1 MAGLRLVQFCLSAR
15 PGRSRKGKPL
25 DGPTADGLT
34 IDGSTVEGPAEIGPK
49 ASILVVDDESFIRE
63 IICRKLGGSGFACDA
78 APNAEDALAKIS
90 QNDYD
95 CVLSDI
101 HMPGMNGV
109 EMLRQIKLQN
119 QDLAVILVTGAPDI
133 DAALEAM
140 RLGAYDHLSKP
151 LNLAALE
158 MTVDRALE
166 KKRLIRENREYQ
178 RNLES
183 MVKERTRQLSDAND
197 DLRRLFTGSIKA
209 LAQALEAKDE
219 YTQGHSARVA
229 EESVNIAR
237 YLSLPDAEVQ
247 RMWLAGY
254 LHDIGKI
261 GIKEAVLNKP
271 GKLDEEEW
279 KLIQQHPV
287 VAGKILGPISELSD
301 VIDIVVHH
309 HERYDGSG
317 YPDGIEG
324 GSIPLGARILTVADA
339 YDALTSRRPYRDAL
353 SCEEARR
360 ILGEAAGTQ
369 FDPVIMRAFLDLKQG
384 VKAGPPLRGQESGTD
399 DSQYAKAGKGGL
411 SGVLGAAPL
420 DLS

>member
-1 MAGLRLVQFCLSAR
+1 V
-15 PGRSRKGKPL
+15 
-25 DGPTADGLT
+25 D
-34 IDGSTVEGPAEIGPK
+34 GPK
-49 ASILVVDDESFIRE
+49 ASILVVDDEDFIRE
-63 IICRKLGGSGFACDA
+63 IICRKLKGSGFQCDS
-78 APNAEDALAKIS
+78 APSAEDALARIA
-90 QNDYD
+90 QNNYD

-101 HMPGMNGV
+101 HMPGMSGV
-109 EMLRQIKLQN
+109 DLLRQIKLQN

-158 MTVDRALE
+158 MSVDRALE
-166 KKRLIRENREYQ
+166 KKRLVEENREYQ

-183 MVKERTRQLSDAND
+183 MVEERTKQLSAANE

-229 EESVNIAR
+229 EESVSIAR
-237 YLSLPDAEVQ
+237 YLSLSDTEIQ
-247 RMWLAGY
+247 RIWLAGY

-271 GKLDEEEW
+271 GKLNEEEW
-279 KLIQQHPV
+279 DLIQQHPV
-287 VAGKILGPISELSD
+287 VAGRILGPIPELSD
-301 VIDIVVHH
+301 IIDIIVHH

-317 YPDGIEG
+317 YPDGLEG
-324 GSIPLGARILTVADA
+324 NSIPLGARILAVADT
-339 YDALTSRRPYRDAL
+339 YDALTSRRPYRDSL
-353 SCEEARR
+353 TLEEAHR
-360 ILGEAAGTQ
+360 ILEEAAGTYL
-369 FDPVIMRAFLDLKQG
+369 DPVIARAFLNLKQG
-384 VKAGPPLRGQESGTD
+384 VKAEPPQDSVELESENVQD
-399 DSQYAKAGKGGL
+399 AKYGKSGM
-411 SGVLGAAPL
+411 SGVLGAPPF

>member
-1 MAGLRLVQFCLSAR
+1 M
-15 PGRSRKGKPL
+15 
-25 DGPTADGLT
+25 DNPTVDPV
-34 IDGSTVEGPAEIGPK
+34 DGPK
-49 ASILVVDDESFIRE
+49 ASILVVDDEDFIRE
-63 IICRKLGGSGFACDA
+63 IICRKLNGSGFECDS
-78 APNAEDALAKIS
+78 APSAEDALARIA

-101 HMPGMNGV
+101 HMPGMSGV
-109 EMLRQIKLQN
+109 DLLRQIKLQS
-119 QDLAVILVTGAPDI
+119 QDLAVILITGAPDI

-166 KKRLIRENREYQ
+166 KKRLVEENREYQ

-183 MVKERTRQLSDAND
+183 MVQERTKQLSAAND
-197 DLRRLFTGSIKA
+197 DLQRLFTGSIKA

-237 YLSLPDAEVQ
+237 YLSLSDTEIQ

-271 GKLDEEEW
+271 GKLNEEEW
-279 KLIQQHPV
+279 NLIQQHPV
-287 VAGKILGPISELSD
+287 VAGRILGPIPELSD
-301 VIDIVVHH
+301 IIDIIVHH

-317 YPDGIEG
+317 YPDGLEG
-324 GSIPLGARILTVADA
+324 NSIPLGARILAVADT
-339 YDALTSRRPYRDAL
+339 YDALTSRRPYRDSL
-353 SCEEARR
+353 TIEEARR
-360 ILGEAAGTQ
+360 ILEEAAGTYL
-369 FDPVIMRAFLDLKQG
+369 DPVIARAFLNLKQG
-384 VKAGPPLRGQESGTD
+384 VTAEPLQDSVELESENVQD
-399 DSQYAKAGKGGL
+399 AKYSKSGL
-411 SGVLGAAPL
+411 SGVTGSPPL

>member
-1 MAGLRLVQFCLSAR
+1 V
-15 PGRSRKGKPL
+15 
-25 DGPTADGLT
+25 DGY
-34 IDGSTVEGPAEIGPK
+34 K
-49 ASILVVDDESFIRE
+49 ASILVVDDEDFIRE
-63 IICRKLGGSGFACDA
+63 IICRKLTGSGFECDSA
-78 APNAEDALAKIS
+78 ASAEDALAKIAQS
-90 QNDYD
+90 DYD

-101 HMPGMNGV
+101 HMPGMSGV
-109 EMLRQIKLQN
+109 DLLRQIKLQN
-119 QDLAVILVTGAPDI
+119 RDLAVILVTGAPDI

-166 KKRLIRENREYQ
+166 TKRLIEENREYQ
-178 RNLES
+178 HNLES
-183 MVKERTRQLSDAND
+183 MVKERTKQLSAANE

-229 EESVNIAR
+229 KESVNIAR
-237 YLSLPDAEVQ
+237 YLSLSDAEVQ
-247 RMWLAGY
+247 RVWLAGY

-261 GIKEAVLNKP
+261 GIRETVLNKP

-279 KLIQQHPV
+279 NLIQQHPV
-287 VAGKILGPISELSD
+287 VAGKILGPIPELSD
-301 VIDIVVHH
+301 IIDIIVHH

-317 YPDGIEG
+317 YPDGLDG
-324 GSIPLGARILTVADA
+324 SSIPLGARILSVADA

-353 SCEEARR
+353 ASEEAHR
-360 ILGEAAGTQ
+360 ILEAAAGTQ
-369 FDPVIMRAFLDLKQG
+369 FDPVIARAFLDLKRG
-384 VKAGPPLRGQESGTD
+384 VKARPPQDAIELESANVQD
-399 DSQYAKAGKGGL
+399 AKYGKSGL
-411 SGVLGAAPL
+411 SGVLGAPPL

>member
-1 MAGLRLVQFCLSAR
+1 M
-15 PGRSRKGKPL
+15 
-25 DGPTADGLT
+25 DGH
-34 IDGSTVEGPAEIGPK
+34 K
-49 ASILVVDDESFIRE
+49 ASILVVDDEDFIRE
-63 IICRKLGGSGFACDA
+63 IICRKLTGSGFKCES
-78 APNAEDALAKIS
+78 APSAEDALAKIA

-101 HMPGMNGV
+101 HMPGMSGV
-109 EMLRQIKLQN
+109 DLLRQIKLQN
-119 QDLAVILVTGAPDI
+119 HDLAVILVTGAPDI

-166 KKRLIRENREYQ
+166 KKRLIEENREYQ
-178 RNLES
+178 LNLES
-183 MVKERTRQLSDAND
+183 MVKERTKQLSAANE

-209 LAQALEAKDE
+209 LARALEAKDE

-237 YLSLPDAEVQ
+237 YLSLSDAEVQ

-261 GIKEAVLNKP
+261 GIKEAVLNKA

-279 KLIQQHPV
+279 NLIQQHPV
-287 VAGKILGPISELSD
+287 VAGKILGPIPELSD
-301 VIDIVVHH
+301 IIDIIVHH

-317 YPDGIEG
+317 YPDGLEG
-324 GSIPLGARILTVADA
+324 SSIPLGARILSVADA

-353 SCEEARR
+353 ASDEALR
-360 ILGEAAGTQ
+360 ILEAAAGTQ
-369 FDPVIMRAFLDLKQG
+369 FDPVIARAFLDLKQG
-384 VKAGPPLRGQESGTD
+384 VEARPRQDVIELESENVQD
-399 DSQYAKAGKGGL
+399 AKYGKSGL
-411 SGVLGAAPL
+411 SGILSAPPL

>member
-1 MAGLRLVQFCLSAR
+1 V
-15 PGRSRKGKPL
+15 
-25 DGPTADGLT
+25 D
-34 IDGSTVEGPAEIGPK
+34 GPK
-49 ASILVVDDESFIRE
+49 ASILVVDDEDFIRE
-63 IICRKLGGSGFACDA
+63 IICRKLSGSGFECDSA
-78 APNAEDALAKIS
+78 RSAEDALARIA

-101 HMPGMNGV
+101 HMPGMSGV
-109 EMLRQIKLQN
+109 DLLRQIKLQS
-119 QDLAVILVTGAPDI
+119 QDLAVILITGAPDI

-166 KKRLIRENREYQ
+166 KKRLVEENREYQ

-183 MVKERTRQLSDAND
+183 MVQERTKQLSTANE
-197 DLRRLFTGSIKA
+197 DLQRLFTGSIKA

-237 YLSLPDAEVQ
+237 YLSLSDTEIQ

-271 GKLDEEEW
+271 GKLNEEEW
-279 KLIQQHPV
+279 HLIQQHPV
-287 VAGKILGPISELSD
+287 VAGRILGPIPELSD
-301 VIDIVVHH
+301 IIDIIVHH

-317 YPDGIEG
+317 YPDGLEG
-324 GSIPLGARILTVADA
+324 NAIPLGARILAVADT
-339 YDALTSRRPYRDAL
+339 YDALTSRRPYRDSL
-353 SCEEARR
+353 TLEEAHR
-360 ILGEAAGTQ
+360 ILEEAAGTYL
-369 FDPVIMRAFLDLKQG
+369 DPVIARAFLNLKRG
-384 VKAGPPLRGQESGTD
+384 VKAESLQ
-399 DSQYAKAGKGGL
+399 DSIELESENVQDAKYSKSGL
-411 SGVLGAAPL
+411 SGVTGAPPL

>member
-1 MAGLRLVQFCLSAR
+1 V
-15 PGRSRKGKPL
+15 
-25 DGPTADGLT
+25 D
-34 IDGSTVEGPAEIGPK
+34 GPK
-49 ASILVVDDESFIRE
+49 ASILVVDDEDFIRE
-63 IICRKLGGSGFACDA
+63 IICRKLSGSGFECDSA
-78 APNAEDALAKIS
+78 RSAEDALARIA

-101 HMPGMNGV
+101 HMPGMSGV
-109 EMLRQIKLQN
+109 DLLRQIKLQS
-119 QDLAVILVTGAPDI
+119 QDLAVILITGAPDI

-166 KKRLIRENREYQ
+166 KKRLVEENREYQ

-183 MVKERTRQLSDAND
+183 MVQERTKQLSTANE
-197 DLRRLFTGSIKA
+197 DLQRLFTGSIKA

-237 YLSLPDAEVQ
+237 YLSLSDTEIQ

-271 GKLDEEEW
+271 GKLNEEEW
-279 KLIQQHPV
+279 NLIQQHPV
-287 VAGKILGPISELSD
+287 VAGRILGPIPELSD
-301 VIDIVVHH
+301 IIDIIVHH
-309 HERYDGSG
+309 HERYNGSG
-317 YPDGIEG
+317 YPDGLEG
-324 GSIPLGARILTVADA
+324 NSIPLGARILAVADT
-339 YDALTSRRPYRDAL
+339 YDALTSRRPYRDSL
-353 SCEEARR
+353 TIEEAYR
-360 ILGEAAGTQ
+360 IIEEAAGTYL
-369 FDPVIMRAFLDLKQG
+369 DPVIARAFLNLKRG
-384 VKAGPPLRGQESGTD
+384 VKAEPLQDATELESENVQD
-399 DSQYAKAGKGGL
+399 AKYSKNGR
-411 SGVLGAAPL
+411 SGAISTPPL

>member
-1 MAGLRLVQFCLSAR
+1 M
-15 PGRSRKGKPL
+15 
-25 DGPTADGLT
+25 DGY
-34 IDGSTVEGPAEIGPK
+34 K
-49 ASILVVDDESFIRE
+49 ASILVVDDEDFIRE
-63 IICRKLGGSGFACDA
+63 IICRKLTGSGFECDSA
-78 APNAEDALAKIS
+78 ASAEDALAKIAQS
-90 QNDYD
+90 DYD

-101 HMPGMNGV
+101 HMPGMSGV
-109 EMLRQIKLQN
+109 DLLRQIKLQN
-119 QDLAVILVTGAPDI
+119 RDLAVILVTGAPDI

-166 KKRLIRENREYQ
+166 TKRLIEENREYQ
-178 RNLES
+178 HNLES
-183 MVKERTRQLSDAND
+183 MVKERTKQLSAANE

-229 EESVNIAR
+229 KESVNIAR
-237 YLSLPDAEVQ
+237 YLSLSDAEVQ
-247 RMWLAGY
+247 RVWLAGY

-261 GIKEAVLNKP
+261 GIRETVLNKP

-279 KLIQQHPV
+279 NLIQQHPV
-287 VAGKILGPISELSD
+287 VAGKILGPIPELSD
-301 VIDIVVHH
+301 IIDIIVHH

-317 YPDGIEG
+317 YPDGLDG
-324 GSIPLGARILTVADA
+324 SSIPLGARILSVADA

-353 SCEEARR
+353 ASEEAHR
-360 ILGEAAGTQ
+360 ILEAAAGTQ
-369 FDPVIMRAFLDLKQG
+369 FDPVIARAFLDLKRG
-384 VKAGPPLRGQESGTD
+384 VKARPPQDAIELESANVQD
-399 DSQYAKAGKGGL
+399 AKYGKSGL
-411 SGVLGAAPL
+411 SGVLGAPPL

>member
-1 MAGLRLVQFCLSAR
+1 M
-15 PGRSRKGKPL
+15 
-25 DGPTADGLT
+25 D
-34 IDGSTVEGPAEIGPK
+34 GPK
-49 ASILVVDDESFIRE
+49 ASILVVDDEDFIRE
-63 IICRKLGGSGFACDA
+63 IICRKLSGSGFECDSA
-78 APNAEDALAKIS
+78 RSAEDALARIA

-101 HMPGMNGV
+101 HMPGMSGV
-109 EMLRQIKLQN
+109 DLLRQIKLQS
-119 QDLAVILVTGAPDI
+119 QDLAVILITGAPDI

-166 KKRLIRENREYQ
+166 KKRLVEENREYQ

-183 MVKERTRQLSDAND
+183 MVQERTKQLSTANE
-197 DLRRLFTGSIKA
+197 DLQRLFTGSIKA

-237 YLSLPDAEVQ
+237 YLSLSDTEIQ

-271 GKLDEEEW
+271 GKLNEEEW
-279 KLIQQHPV
+279 HLIQQHPV
-287 VAGKILGPISELSD
+287 VAGRILGPIPELSD
-301 VIDIVVHH
+301 IIDIIVHH

-317 YPDGIEG
+317 YPDGLEG
-324 GSIPLGARILTVADA
+324 NAIPLGARILAVADT
-339 YDALTSRRPYRDAL
+339 YDALTSRRPYRDSL
-353 SCEEARR
+353 TLEEAHR
-360 ILGEAAGTQ
+360 ILEEAAGTYL
-369 FDPVIMRAFLDLKQG
+369 DPVIARAFLNLKRG
-384 VKAGPPLRGQESGTD
+384 VKAESLQ
-399 DSQYAKAGKGGL
+399 DSIELESENVQDAKYGKSGL
-411 SGVLGAAPL
+411 SGVTGAPPL
-420 DLS
+420 ELS

>member
-1 MAGLRLVQFCLSAR
+1 V
-15 PGRSRKGKPL
+15 
-25 DGPTADGLT
+25 D
-34 IDGSTVEGPAEIGPK
+34 GPK
-49 ASILVVDDESFIRE
+49 ASILVVDDEDFIRE
-63 IICRKLGGSGFACDA
+63 IICRKLNGSGFECDSACS
-78 APNAEDALAKIS
+78 AEDALARIA
-90 QNDYD
+90 QNNYD

-101 HMPGMNGV
+101 HMPGMSGV
-109 EMLRQIKLQN
+109 DLLRQIKLQN

-166 KKRLIRENREYQ
+166 KKRLVEENREYQ
-178 RNLES
+178 HNLES
-183 MVKERTRQLSDAND
+183 MVKERTKQLSAANE
-197 DLRRLFTGSIKA
+197 DLQRLFTGSIKA

-237 YLSLPDAEVQ
+237 YLSLSDTEIQ

-279 KLIQQHPV
+279 NLIQQHPV
-287 VAGKILGPISELSD
+287 VAGRILGPIPELSD
-301 VIDIVVHH
+301 IIDIIVHH

-317 YPDGIEG
+317 YPDGLEG
-324 GSIPLGARILTVADA
+324 NSIPLGARILAVADT
-339 YDALTSRRPYRDAL
+339 YDALTSRRPYRDSL
-353 SCEEARR
+353 DLEEAHR
-360 ILGEAAGTQ
+360 ILEEAAGTYL
-369 FDPVIMRAFLDLKQG
+369 DPVIARAFLNLKRG
-384 VKAGPPLRGQESGTD
+384 VTAEPLQDAMELESENVQD
-399 DSQYAKAGKGGL
+399 AKYSKSGM
-411 SGVLGAAPL
+411 SGVIGTPPL

>member
-1 MAGLRLVQFCLSAR
+1 M
-15 PGRSRKGKPL
+15 
-25 DGPTADGLT
+25 DN
-34 IDGSTVEGPAEIGPK
+34 PAVDPVDGPK
-49 ASILVVDDESFIRE
+49 ASILVVDDEDFIRE
-63 IICRKLGGSGFACDA
+63 IICRKLGGSGFACDS
-78 APNAEDALAKIS
+78 APSAEDALAKIA

-101 HMPGMNGV
+101 HMPGMSGV
-109 EMLRQIKLQN
+109 DLLRQIKLQD

-166 KKRLIRENREYQ
+166 KKRLVEENREYQ
-178 RNLES
+178 HNLES
-183 MVKERTRQLSDAND
+183 MVKERTKQLSAANE
-197 DLRRLFTGSIKA
+197 DLKRLFTGSIKA

-237 YLSLPDAEVQ
+237 YLSLSDTEVQ

-261 GIKEAVLNKP
+261 GIKETVLNKP

-279 KLIQQHPV
+279 DLIQQHPV
-287 VAGKILGPISELSD
+287 VAGRILGPIPELSD
-301 VIDIVVHH
+301 IIDIIVHH

-317 YPDGIEG
+317 YPDGLEG
-324 GSIPLGARILTVADA
+324 SSIPLGARILAVADT
-339 YDALTSRRPYRDAL
+339 YDALTSRRPYRDPLAL
-353 SCEEARR
+353 EEAYR
-360 ILGEAAGTQ
+360 ILEEAAGTYL
-369 FDPVIMRAFLDLKQG
+369 DPVIARAFLNLKRG
-384 VKAGPPLRGQESGTD
+384 VKAEPLQDLIELDSGVVQESD
-399 DSQYAKAGKGGL
+399 DVQDAKYSKSGMG
-411 SGVLGAAPL
+411 GVLSVPPL

>member
-1 MAGLRLVQFCLSAR
+1 V
-15 PGRSRKGKPL
+15 
-25 DGPTADGLT
+25 D
-34 IDGSTVEGPAEIGPK
+34 GPK
-49 ASILVVDDESFIRE
+49 ASILVVDDEDFIRE
-63 IICRKLGGSGFACDA
+63 IICRKLNGSGFQCDS
-78 APNAEDALAKIS
+78 APSAEDALARIA
-90 QNDYD
+90 QNNYD

-101 HMPGMNGV
+101 HMPGMSGV
-109 EMLRQIKLQN
+109 DLLRQIKLQN

-158 MTVDRALE
+158 MSVDRALE
-166 KKRLIRENREYQ
+166 KKRLVEENREYQ

-183 MVKERTRQLSDAND
+183 MVEERTKQLSAANE

-229 EESVNIAR
+229 EESVSIAR
-237 YLSLPDAEVQ
+237 YLSLSDTEIQ
-247 RMWLAGY
+247 RIWLAGY

-271 GKLDEEEW
+271 GKLNEEEW
-279 KLIQQHPV
+279 DLIQQHPV
-287 VAGKILGPISELSD
+287 VAGRILGPIPELSD
-301 VIDIVVHH
+301 IIDIIVHH

-317 YPDGIEG
+317 YPDGLEG
-324 GSIPLGARILTVADA
+324 NSIPLGARILAVADT
-339 YDALTSRRPYRDAL
+339 YDALTSRRPYRDSL
-353 SCEEARR
+353 TLEEAHR
-360 ILGEAAGTQ
+360 ILEEAAGTYL
-369 FDPVIMRAFLDLKQG
+369 DPVIARAFLNLKQG
-384 VKAGPPLRGQESGTD
+384 VKAEPPQDSVELESENVQD
-399 DSQYAKAGKGGL
+399 AKYGKSGM
-411 SGVLGAAPL
+411 SGVLGAPPF

>member
-1 MAGLRLVQFCLSAR
+1 MDGSSV
-15 PGRSRKGKPL
+15 
-25 DGPTADGLT
+25 DGPTTAGQTADGAEAT
-34 IDGSTVEGPAEIGPK
+34 GPRAR
-49 ASILVVDDESFIRE
+49 ILVVDDESFIRE
-63 IICRKLGGSGFACDA
+63 IICRKLGGSGFECEA
-78 APNAEDALAKIS
+78 APSAEDALEKIS

-101 HMPGMNGV
+101 HMPGMSGV
-109 EMLRQIKLQN
+109 DLLRQIRLQN
-119 QDLAVILVTGAPDI
+119 ADLAVILVTGAPDI

-158 MTVDRALE
+158 ITVDRALE
-166 KKRLIRENREYQ
+166 KKRLVEENREYQ

-183 MVKERTRQLSDAND
+183 MVKERTKQLSDANE
-197 DLRRLFTGSIKA
+197 DLRKLFTGSIKA

-237 YLSLPDAEVQ
+237 YLSLSDTEVQ
-247 RMWLAGY
+247 RMWLSGY

-279 KLIQQHPV
+279 HLIQQHPV

-301 VIDIVVHH
+301 IIEIIVHH

-317 YPDGIEG
+317 YPDGLEG

-353 SCEEARR
+353 STEEALR
-360 ILGEAAGTQ
+360 ILEEAGGTQ
-369 FDPVIMRAFLDLKQG
+369 FDPIIMRAFLDLKQG
-384 VKAGPPLRGQESGTD
+384 V
-399 DSQYAKAGKGGL
+399 AKAAPQDLQEFASDEVQDAKYGKSGL

>member
-1 MAGLRLVQFCLSAR
+1 M
-15 PGRSRKGKPL
+15 
-25 DGPTADGLT
+25 DNPTVDSV
-34 IDGSTVEGPAEIGPK
+34 DGPK
-49 ASILVVDDESFIRE
+49 ASILVVDDEDFIRE
-63 IICRKLGGSGFACDA
+63 IICRKLNGSGFECDSACS
-78 APNAEDALAKIS
+78 AEDALARIA
-90 QNDYD
+90 QNNYD

-101 HMPGMNGV
+101 HMPGMSGV
-109 EMLRQIKLQN
+109 DLLRRIKLQN
-119 QDLAVILVTGAPDI
+119 QDLAVILITGAPDI

-166 KKRLIRENREYQ
+166 KKRLVEENREYQ
-178 RNLES
+178 HNLES
-183 MVKERTRQLSDAND
+183 MVKERTKQLSAANE
-197 DLRRLFTGSIKA
+197 DLQRLFTGSIKA

-237 YLSLPDAEVQ
+237 YLSLSDTEIQ

-279 KLIQQHPV
+279 NLIQQHPV
-287 VAGKILGPISELSD
+287 VAGRILGPIPELSD
-301 VIDIVVHH
+301 IIDIIVHH

-317 YPDGIEG
+317 YPDGLEG
-324 GSIPLGARILTVADA
+324 NSIPLGARILAVADT
-339 YDALTSRRPYRDAL
+339 YDALTSRRPYRDSL
-353 SCEEARR
+353 DLEEAHR
-360 ILGEAAGTQ
+360 ILEEAAGTYL
-369 FDPVIMRAFLDLKQG
+369 DPVIARAFLNLKRG
-384 VKAGPPLRGQESGTD
+384 VTAEPLQDAIELESENVQD
-399 DSQYAKAGKGGL
+399 AKYSKSGM
-411 SGVLGAAPL
+411 SGVIGTPPL

>member
-1 MAGLRLVQFCLSAR
+1 M
-15 PGRSRKGKPL
+15 
-25 DGPTADGLT
+25 DNPTVDPV
-34 IDGSTVEGPAEIGPK
+34 DGPK
-49 ASILVVDDESFIRE
+49 ASILVVDDEDFIRE
-63 IICRKLGGSGFACDA
+63 IICRKLNGSGFQCDS
-78 APNAEDALAKIS
+78 APSAEDALARIA
-90 QNDYD
+90 QNNYD

-101 HMPGMNGV
+101 HMPGMSGV
-109 EMLRQIKLQN
+109 DLLRQIKLQN

-158 MTVDRALE
+158 MSVDRALE
-166 KKRLIRENREYQ
+166 KKRLVEENREYQ

-183 MVKERTRQLSDAND
+183 MVEERTKQLSAANE

-229 EESVNIAR
+229 EESVSIAR
-237 YLSLPDAEVQ
+237 YLSLSDTEIQ
-247 RMWLAGY
+247 RIWLAGY

-279 KLIQQHPV
+279 DLIQQHPV
-287 VAGKILGPISELSD
+287 VAGRILGPIPELSD
-301 VIDIVVHH
+301 IIDIIVHH

-317 YPDGIEG
+317 YPDGLEG
-324 GSIPLGARILTVADA
+324 NSIPLGARILAVADT
-339 YDALTSRRPYRDAL
+339 YDALTSRRPYRDSL
-353 SCEEARR
+353 TLEEAHR
-360 ILGEAAGTQ
+360 ILEEAAGTYL
-369 FDPVIMRAFLDLKQG
+369 DPVIARAFLNLKQG
-384 VKAGPPLRGQESGTD
+384 VKAEPPQDSVELESENVQD
-399 DSQYAKAGKGGL
+399 AKYGKNGM
-411 SGVLGAAPL
+411 SGVLGAPPF

>member
-1 MAGLRLVQFCLSAR
+1 M
-15 PGRSRKGKPL
+15 
-25 DGPTADGLT
+25 DNPTADSV
-34 IDGSTVEGPAEIGPK
+34 DGPK
-49 ASILVVDDESFIRE
+49 ASILVVDDEDFIRE
-63 IICRKLGGSGFACDA
+63 IICRKLTGSGFECDS
-78 APNAEDALAKIS
+78 APSAEDALAKIAQS
-90 QNDYD
+90 DYD

-101 HMPGMNGV
+101 HMPGMSGV
-109 EMLRQIKLQN
+109 DLLRQIKLQN
-119 QDLAVILVTGAPDI
+119 RDLAVILVTGAPDI

-166 KKRLIRENREYQ
+166 KKRLIEENREYQ
-178 RNLES
+178 HNLES
-183 MVKERTRQLSDAND
+183 MVKERTKQLSAANE

-237 YLSLPDAEVQ
+237 YLSLSDAEVQ
-247 RMWLAGY
+247 RVWLAGY

-261 GIKEAVLNKP
+261 GIRETVLNKP

-279 KLIQQHPV
+279 NLIQQHPV
-287 VAGKILGPISELSD
+287 VAGKILGPIPELSD
-301 VIDIVVHH
+301 IIDIIVHH

-317 YPDGIEG
+317 YPDGLDG
-324 GSIPLGARILTVADA
+324 SSIPLGARILSVADA

-353 SCEEARR
+353 ASEEAHR
-360 ILGEAAGTQ
+360 ILEAAAGTQ
-369 FDPVIMRAFLDLKQG
+369 FDPVIARAFLDLKRG
-384 VKAGPPLRGQESGTD
+384 VKAGPPQDAIELESESVQD
-399 DSQYAKAGKGGL
+399 AKYGKSGL
-411 SGVLGAAPL
+411 SGVLGAPPL

>member
-1 MAGLRLVQFCLSAR
+1 M
-15 PGRSRKGKPL
+15 
-25 DGPTADGLT
+25 D
-34 IDGSTVEGPAEIGPK
+34 GPK
-49 ASILVVDDESFIRE
+49 ASILVVDDEDFIRE
-63 IICRKLGGSGFACDA
+63 IICRKLSGSGFECDSA
-78 APNAEDALAKIS
+78 RSAEDALARIA

-101 HMPGMNGV
+101 HMPGMSGV
-109 EMLRQIKLQN
+109 DLLRQIKLQS
-119 QDLAVILVTGAPDI
+119 QDLAVILITGAPDI

-166 KKRLIRENREYQ
+166 KKRLVEENREYQ

-183 MVKERTRQLSDAND
+183 MVQERTKQLSTANE
-197 DLRRLFTGSIKA
+197 DLQRLFTGSIKA

-237 YLSLPDAEVQ
+237 YLSLSDTEIQ

-271 GKLDEEEW
+271 GKLNEEEW
-279 KLIQQHPV
+279 HLIQQHPV
-287 VAGKILGPISELSD
+287 VAGRILGPIPELSD
-301 VIDIVVHH
+301 IIDIIVHH

-317 YPDGIEG
+317 YPDGLEG
-324 GSIPLGARILTVADA
+324 NAIPLGARILAVADT
-339 YDALTSRRPYRDAL
+339 YDALTSRRPYRDSL
-353 SCEEARR
+353 TLEEAHR
-360 ILGEAAGTQ
+360 ILEEAAGTYL
-369 FDPVIMRAFLDLKQG
+369 DPVIARAFLNLKRG
-384 VKAGPPLRGQESGTD
+384 VKAESLQ
-399 DSQYAKAGKGGL
+399 DSIELESENVQDAKYSKSGL
-411 SGVLGAAPL
+411 SGVTGTPPL
-420 DLS
+420 ELS

>member
-1 MAGLRLVQFCLSAR
+1 M
-15 PGRSRKGKPL
+15 
-25 DGPTADGLT
+25 D
-34 IDGSTVEGPAEIGPK
+34 GPK
-49 ASILVVDDESFIRE
+49 ASILVVDDEDFIRE
-63 IICRKLGGSGFACDA
+63 IICRKLGGSGFECDS
-78 APNAEDALAKIS
+78 APSAEDALAKIA

-101 HMPGMNGV
+101 HMPGMSGV
-109 EMLRQIKLQN
+109 DLLRQIKLQD
-119 QDLAVILVTGAPDI
+119 QDLAVILITGAPDI

-166 KKRLIRENREYQ
+166 KKRLVEENREYQ
-178 RNLES
+178 HNLES
-183 MVKERTRQLSDAND
+183 MVKERTKQLSAANE
-197 DLRRLFTGSIKA
+197 DLKRLFTGSIKA

-237 YLSLPDAEVQ
+237 YLSLSDTEVQ

-261 GIKEAVLNKP
+261 GIKETVLNKP

-279 KLIQQHPV
+279 DLIQQHPV
-287 VAGKILGPISELSD
+287 VAGRILGPIPEFSD
-301 VIDIVVHH
+301 IIDIIVHH
-309 HERYDGSG
+309 HERYDGTG
-317 YPDGIEG
+317 YPDGLEG
-324 GSIPLGARILTVADA
+324 SSIPLGARILAVADT
-339 YDALTSRRPYRDAL
+339 YDALTSRRPYRDPLAL
-353 SCEEARR
+353 EEAYR
-360 ILGEAAGTQ
+360 ILEEAAGTYL
-369 FDPVIMRAFLDLKQG
+369 DPVIASAFLNLKRG
-384 VKAGPPLRGQESGTD
+384 VKAEPLQDLIELDSGVVQESD
-399 DSQYAKAGKGGL
+399 DVQDAKYSKSEMG
-411 SGVLGAAPL
+411 GVLSAPPL

>member
-1 MAGLRLVQFCLSAR
+1 M
-15 PGRSRKGKPL
+15 
-25 DGPTADGLT
+25 DNPTVDPV
-34 IDGSTVEGPAEIGPK
+34 DGPK
-49 ASILVVDDESFIRE
+49 ASILVVDDEDFIRE
-63 IICRKLGGSGFACDA
+63 IICRKLNGSGFQCDS
-78 APNAEDALAKIS
+78 APSAEDALARIA
-90 QNDYD
+90 QNNYD

-101 HMPGMNGV
+101 HMPGMSGV
-109 EMLRQIKLQN
+109 DLLRQIKLQN

-158 MTVDRALE
+158 MSVDRALE
-166 KKRLIRENREYQ
+166 KKRLVEENREYQ

-183 MVKERTRQLSDAND
+183 MVEERTKQLSAAND
-197 DLRRLFTGSIKA
+197 DLQRLFTGSIKA

-229 EESVNIAR
+229 EESVSIAR
-237 YLSLPDAEVQ
+237 YLSLSDTEIQ
-247 RMWLAGY
+247 RIWLAGY

-279 KLIQQHPV
+279 NLIQQHPV
-287 VAGKILGPISELSD
+287 VAGRILGPIPELSD
-301 VIDIVVHH
+301 IIDIIVHH

-317 YPDGIEG
+317 YPDGLEG
-324 GSIPLGARILTVADA
+324 NSIPLGARILAVADT
-339 YDALTSRRPYRDAL
+339 YDALTSRRPYRDSL
-353 SCEEARR
+353 TLEEAHR
-360 ILGEAAGTQ
+360 ILEEAAGTYL
-369 FDPVIMRAFLDLKQG
+369 DPVIARAFLNLKQG
-384 VKAGPPLRGQESGTD
+384 VKAEPRQDSVELESENVQDAKYSKSGT
-399 DSQYAKAGKGGL
+399 
-411 SGVLGAAPL
+411 SGVLGVPPF